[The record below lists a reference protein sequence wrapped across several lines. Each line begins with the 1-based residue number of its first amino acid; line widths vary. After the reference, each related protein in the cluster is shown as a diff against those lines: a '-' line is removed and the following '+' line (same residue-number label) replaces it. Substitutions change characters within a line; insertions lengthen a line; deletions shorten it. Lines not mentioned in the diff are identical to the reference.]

1 MRDRTLC
8 LRSLRTGAGELRF
21 EFRIVLLGQDL
32 TRRGVLT
39 LVHGQLDDPSRVL
52 HGDVDAGE
60 LQPPVGLDDI
70 GRQGVRALH
79 LPPVKTRSGS
89 RHDRDPRH
97 DQHYRLTPH
106 RLGTPVGF
114 VSG

>member
-1 MRDRTLC
+1 MSSACACAIALCC

-60 LQPPVGLDDI
+60 LQPPVGFTI
-70 GRQGVRALH
+70 
-79 LPPVKTRSGS
+79 
-89 RHDRDPRH
+89 
-97 DQHYRLTPH
+97 
-106 RLGTPVGF
+106 
-114 VSG
+114 